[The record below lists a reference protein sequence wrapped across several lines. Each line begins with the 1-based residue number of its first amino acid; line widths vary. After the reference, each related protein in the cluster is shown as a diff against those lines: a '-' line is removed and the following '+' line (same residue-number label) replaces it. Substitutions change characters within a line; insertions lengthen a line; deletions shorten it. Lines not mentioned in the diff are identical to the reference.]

1 MITLKAFVITI
12 MDLLKMFLQLV
23 NNNKERLTGGK

>member
-1 MITLKAFVITI
+1 MITLKAFAITI

-23 NNNKERLTGGK
+23 ENNKERLKAK